1 MKASII
7 CTFLCIILFTFDAN
21 AQVTER
27 ERPQAWDSLV
37 YGGRFM
43 DRFLPIPTIG
53 ALTDNT
59 WGAENVVPRYVDNG
73 IEDMEWSYW
82 GGNILLDNDSQ
93 YNLFVARWAE
103 SSPKG
108 HGEWS
113 NSTVV
118 HAVSDNSF
126 GPFKVKKTIGKGHN
140 PEAFQLTD
148 GRYVIYVIDGY
159 YMAYDIDGPWLY
171 NQFEF
176 DNRDHPIIA
185 GLSNL
190 SFAQREDGSFLMVCR
205 GGGIWISQTGVS
217 PYYQVADKSVYPR
230 VEGRFEDPVI
240 WRTNIQYHMI
250 VNDWYGRIAYYMR
263 SKDGIHWKVDP
274 GEAYLPG
281 IERYEDGTL
290 VDWFKYE
297 RIKVLQDDLGRA
309 TQANFAVIDVLKGE
323 DRGSDNHSS
332 KNIGIPLTVG
342 RQIVIL
348 DKDKINEESKTIQ
361 LKVLAEKGFNPQK
374 DIDIKSLRFGAPEE
388 VDFGKGCKVMSTENS
403 GEDLIVTFHAEGNG
417 LSEDNFTGKLLGRTI
432 EGKLL
437 FGYARLPWL
446 NYIEPLL
453 SARLPQVRDSDEG
466 SFVEIEVQNFG
477 QVASNPAAIKVELI
491 SSNGNAIEI
500 ASSIVPS
507 LEPFQKIRVDM
518 PCNQSLKAETDRDI
532 KVTILPNNMSQ

>member
-93 YNLFVARWAE
+93 YNLLVARWAE

-108 HGEWS
+108 HGEWP

-159 YMAYDIDGPWLY
+159 YMADDIDGPWLY

-217 PYYQVADKSVYPR
+217 PYYQVTDKSVYPR

-477 QVASNPAAIKVELI
+477 QVASNPAVIKVELI

>member
-1 MKASII
+1 
-7 CTFLCIILFTFDAN
+7 
-21 AQVTER
+21 
-27 ERPQAWDSLV
+27 
-37 YGGRFM
+37 M

-93 YNLFVARWAE
+93 YNLLVARWAE

-108 HGEWS
+108 HGEWP

-159 YMAYDIDGPWLY
+159 YMADDIDGPWLY

-477 QVASNPAAIKVELI
+477 QVASNPAVIKVELI

>member
-93 YNLFVARWAE
+93 YNLLVARWAE

-108 HGEWS
+108 HGEWP

-159 YMAYDIDGPWLY
+159 YMADDIDGPWLY

-217 PYYQVADKSVYPR
+217 PYYQVTDKSVYPR

-437 FGYARLPWL
+437 FGFARLPWL